1 MTKALVAATSAIPP
15 AKQIDLAYLEP
26 GKPNE
31 NLERLA
37 NAQFST
43 APATVCMT
51 RETFQKVPRY
61 KPTPQKIRNWS
72 YGFGLFTTLSGLSTR
87 AFGEMILFASQENW
101 QPNWQADFFRISLRS
116 FVHGMQK
123 MTDPIHKKWTFYNVS
138 WSVVVGI
145 AAYVAGRIF
154 LKDYRESKRFTLL
167 DKEYSAVAETLIRNY
182 ETAKKEK
189 NSESVLNSQYK
200 AEKLQANLP
209 IIMLHLLQTA
219 RLGPEKILPL
229 VQKLSLAAHRVL
241 NGGGSR

>member
-1 MTKALVAATSAIPP
+1 MTKALSSPTSEIPP
-15 AKQIDLAYLEP
+15 AKRIDLTYLEP

-43 APATVCMT
+43 APATACMT

-72 YGFGLFTTLSGLSTR
+72 YGFGFFTTLSGLSTR
-87 AFGEMILFASQENW
+87 AFGEMVICALEEMEW
-101 QPNWQADFFRISLRS
+101 QSNFFRASSRC
-116 FVHGMQK
+116 FVHGMSK
-123 MTDPIHKKWTFYNVS
+123 MAEPNHRKWTFYNVS
-138 WSVVVGI
+138 GSVVVGI

-167 DKEYSAVAETLIRNY
+167 NKEYSAVAETLTRNF

-189 NSESVLNSQYK
+189 NSESLLNSQYE

-209 IIMLHLLQTA
+209 IIKTHLMQGA
-219 RLGPEKILPL
+219 RLGPEKIDRL

-241 NGGGSR
+241 NGGSR

>member
-1 MTKALVAATSAIPP
+1 MTKALSSATSAIPP
-15 AKQIDLAYLEP
+15 AKQIDLTYLEP

-37 NAQFST
+37 NAKFST
-43 APATVCMT
+43 APATACMT

-72 YGFGLFTTLSGLSTR
+72 YGFGFFTTLSGLSTR
-87 AFGEMILFASQENW
+87 AFGEMVLCASQENW
-101 QPNWQADFFRISLRS
+101 QTDFFRVSSRC
-116 FVHGMQK
+116 FVHGMSK
-123 MTDPIHKKWTFYNVS
+123 MADPHHKKWTFYNVS

-145 AAYVAGRIF
+145 AVYVAGRIF

-167 DKEYSAVAETLIRNY
+167 DKEYSAVAETLTRNY

-209 IIMLHLLQTA
+209 IIKAHLLQAA
-219 RLGPEKILPL
+219 RLGPEKIDPL

-241 NGGGSR
+241 NGGSR